1 MEPVLMASSWFLG
14 DGEGMLKGRG
24 HSQRPLYPPGSPF
37 FLRDPCLPRVSP
49 QTDQALPWK
58 MSPWE
63 LPSIALTEWGILTPL
78 SPAGS
83 SLLSLGTHFL
93 STQGALSS
101 SDTPLS
107 QCSFLV
113 WVPFCPQWVPPFSSH
128 ASSLPR
134 APLLTSPPPFSAPFL
149 QQHPLPRHPLWYPFL
164 PPLYPFSPL
173 GLLPP
178 GHALSSPGPHPHARV
193 SSQLWCPFLSTR
205 CVTSSFRGTRERADS
220 EVAFQESRRGAACRS
235 GRRGQGLVP
244 RGVDSGRRIP
254 PP

>member
-93 STQGALSS
+93 STQGALSH
-101 SDTPLS
+101 L
-107 QCSFLV
+107 
-113 WVPFCPQWVPPFSSH
+113 
-128 ASSLPR
+128 
-134 APLLTSPPPFSAPFL
+134 
-149 QQHPLPRHPLWYPFL
+149 
-164 PPLYPFSPL
+164 
-173 GLLPP
+173 
-178 GHALSSPGPHPHARV
+178 HAR
-193 SSQLWCPFLSTR
+193 FL
-205 CVTSSFRGTRERADS
+205 
-220 EVAFQESRRGAACRS
+220 
-235 GRRGQGLVP
+235 L
-244 RGVDSGRRIP
+244 
-254 PP
+254 